1 MGTDTLI
8 GKLTLT
14 DDATYGDRMDAA
26 LQALAEPRRREILGM
41 VKDRELTVGE
51 IAAQFEVTRP
61 AISQHL
67 KVLREAGLVTDRRE
81 GTRRYYRALPEGL
94 NELRAFLEGF
104 WDVRLEALKTAAE
117 DEAQAR
123 RGKQR

>member
-1 MGTDTLI
+1 
-8 GKLTLT
+8 
-14 DDATYGDRMDAA
+14 MDAA
-26 LQALAEPRRREILGM
+26 LQALAEPRRREILGL
-41 VKDRELTVGE
+41 VRDRELTVGE

-67 KVLREAGLVTDRRE
+67 KVLRDAGLVTDRRD
-81 GTRRYYRALPEGL
+81 GRRRYYRALPEGL

-117 DEAQAR
+117 EAADTRRRAR
-123 RGKQR
+123 RGKSP

>member
-1 MGTDTLI
+1 
-8 GKLTLT
+8 
-14 DDATYGDRMDAA
+14 
-26 LQALAEPRRREILGM
+26 M

-51 IAAQFEVTRP
+51 IASQFEVTRP

-94 NELRAFLEGF
+94 NELRAFIEGF
-104 WDVRLEALKTAAE
+104 WDVRLEALKHAAE
-117 DEAQAR
+117 AEAEAQRTDDQSTGAKR
-123 RGKQR
+123 

>member
-1 MGTDTLI
+1 
-8 GKLTLT
+8 
-14 DDATYGDRMDAA
+14 MDAA
-26 LQALAEPRRREILGM
+26 LQALAEPRRREILSM

-51 IAAQFEVTRP
+51 IASQFEVTRP

-67 KVLREAGLVTDRRE
+67 KVLKDAGLVSDRRE

-104 WDVRLEALKTAAE
+104 WDVRLEALKQAAE
-117 DEAQAR
+117 EEAATRR
-123 RGKQR
+123 RGRGAKR